1 MSLFRLSFNLLRRD
15 WRAGEWRVLLLALLL
30 AVGSL
35 ATVGLFADRV
45 RQALQQQATSL
56 IGADLR
62 ITSTRPFSADYRKMA
77 EARGLQVVES
87 RSFPS
92 MVASHERVLLS
103 EIQSVE
109 QGYPLRGKIEIYD
122 GDLHDAQ
129 GVPAHRTVWADDRLM
144 RRLDLQL
151 GDELGIGAQRFR
163 LAARIVKDVDQSI
176 GFASIAPRVLMN
188 DGDLEATGLLQE
200 GSRISYRLMFAGAA
214 VQVAAL
220 RKELQHNL
228 TGNER
233 LEDVTDARPEI
244 RTALERAE
252 HFLGLAALTAAILAG
267 AAIMLAARR
276 FVLRHLDSCAVMQC
290 LGAPQ
295 GQVLRLFL
303 YQFLVFGTV
312 AVLAGC
318 LLGYVTQAAMVA
330 SIAAMRDANLP
341 QPGVLPALRAAVSG
355 FALLLGFAFLPL
367 LQLRRVSPLRVLRR
381 ELGVPQASA
390 WLIYGCA
397 VLVLSGL
404 FLWQAGSLKLGL
416 SVLGGLLAGLLVSGS
431 LAWLL
436 LQGLA
441 RYASRSSS
449 RWRQVFSTLARH
461 GRSTALQ
468 IVALSLGGMALLLLT
483 LVRADLLESWQGKLP
498 VDTPNRFMVSIQ
510 PDQQQAVL
518 DFFARQ
524 KLPQPALLP
533 MVRGRL
539 VAINDRTITG
549 DSYTEPRA
557 RSLVEREF
565 NLSYAEQMP
574 EWNELVS
581 GRWWRHINTES
592 TPSSLMK
599 QLAIRLSPHTLNGT
613 GADKSLVIRRMPESS
628 KCSKLDTGL
637 RRCDETP
644 KVRKELSVE
653 EGIAKTLGIKLGD
666 ELSYEVAGSR
676 FSATVTSLRRVQ
688 WDSMKVNF
696 FVIATPELL
705 RDYPASYL
713 TSFYLPPDRL
723 QAGDELARQFPN
735 LLVIDTAAVI
745 AQVRGI
751 IEQISQTI
759 SVVFLFTLLS
769 GGVVL
774 YAAMLATQDERAHE
788 AAILRTLGADS
799 AYLRRLHLGQ
809 FALLGLLS
817 GVFAAAG
824 ATLLGRVLAHNVLE
838 IPYRPGITIWLVAVL
853 CGMALVMAAGWLNT
867 RRLANMSPLS
877 ILREE

>member
-1 MSLFRLSFNLLRRD
+1 VKLFRLALNLLRRD
-15 WRAGEWRVLLLALLL
+15 WRAGEWRVLLLALVL

-56 IGADLR
+56 IGADMR
-62 ITSTRPFSADYRKMA
+62 ITSTRPFSVEYRKMA
-77 EARGLQVVES
+77 EARGLQVVAS
-87 RSFPS
+87 RTFPS
-92 MVASHERVLLS
+92 MVASREQVLLS
-103 EIQSVE
+103 EIQAVE
-109 QGYPLRGKIEIYD
+109 LGYPLRGKIEIDD

-129 GVPAHRTVWADDRLM
+129 GVPANGTVWADDRLM
-144 RRLDLQL
+144 RRLDLRV

-176 GFASIAPRVLMN
+176 GFSSIAPRVLMN
-188 DGDLEATGLLQE
+188 DGDLAATGLLQE
-200 GSRISYRLMFAGAA
+200 GSRISYRLMFAGVA

-220 RKELQHNL
+220 RKALQLDL

-303 YQFLVFGTV
+303 YQFLVFGSV

-330 SIAAMRDANLP
+330 SIASMRDASLP
-341 QPGVLPALRAAVSG
+341 QPGVLPALKAALSG

-381 ELGVPQASA
+381 ELGAPQASA
-390 WLIYGCA
+390 WLIYGGA

-416 SVLGGLLAGLLVSGS
+416 SVLGGLLAGLVVSGL

-441 RYASRSSS
+441 HYASRSSS

-510 PDQQQAVL
+510 PYQQQAVV
-518 DFFARQ
+518 DFFAQ
-524 KLPQPALLP
+524 QNLPQPALLP

-539 VAINDRTITG
+539 VAINGRTITG

-581 GRWWRHINTES
+581 GRWWV
-592 TPSSLMK
+592 P
-599 QLAIRLSPHTLNGT
+599 TL
-613 GADKSLVIRRMPESS
+613 
-628 KCSKLDTGL
+628 
-637 RRCDETP
+637 DET
-644 KVRKELSVE
+644 KSGEGAGQLSVE
-653 EGIAKTLGIKLGD
+653 EGIATTLGIKLGD

-676 FSATVTSLRRVQ
+676 FSARVTSLRSVQ

-723 QAGDELARQFPN
+723 QAGDELAREFPN

-809 FALLGLLS
+809 FAMLGLLS

-824 ATLLGRVLAHNVLE
+824 ATLLGSVLAHEVLD

-853 CGMALVMAAGWLNT
+853 LGMALVVAAGWLNT
-867 RRLANMSPLS
+867 RRLANMPPLS

>member
-1 MSLFRLSFNLLRRD
+1 MKLFRLALNLLRRD
-15 WRAGEWRVLLLALLL
+15 WRAGEWRVLLLASVL

-56 IGADLR
+56 IGADMR
-62 ITSTRPFSADYRKMA
+62 ITSTRPFSAGYRKIA
-77 EARGLQVVES
+77 EERGLQVVAS
-87 RSFPS
+87 RTFPS
-92 MVASHERVLLS
+92 MVASREQVLLS
-103 EIQSVE
+103 EIQAVE
-109 QGYPLRGKIEIYD
+109 PGYPLRGKIEIDD
-122 GDLHDAQ
+122 GNLHDAQ
-129 GVPAHRTVWADDRLM
+129 GVPASGTVWADGRLM
-144 RRLDLQL
+144 RRLDLRV
-151 GDELGIGAQRFR
+151 GDELSIGAQRFR
-163 LAARIVKDVDQSI
+163 LAASIVKDVDQSI
-176 GFASIAPRVLMN
+176 GFSSIAPRVLMN
-188 DGDLEATGLLQE
+188 DGDLAATGLLQE
-200 GSRISYRLMFAGAA
+200 GSRVSYRLMFAGAA
-214 VQVAAL
+214 LQVVAL
-220 RKELQHNL
+220 RKELQSDL

-233 LEDVTDARPEI
+233 MEDVTDARPEI

-295 GQVLRLFL
+295 GHVLRLFL
-303 YQFLVFGTV
+303 YQFLLFGSA

-318 LLGYVTQAAMVA
+318 LLGYLTQAAMVE
-330 SIAAMRDANLP
+330 SIAAMRDASLP
-341 QPGVLPALRAAVSG
+341 QPGVLPALRAAASG

-381 ELGVPQASA
+381 EMGVPQTSA

-416 SVLGGLLAGLLVSGS
+416 SVLGGLLAGLVVSGL

-436 LQGLA
+436 LQGFA
-441 RYASRSSS
+441 RYASNSSS
-449 RWRQVFSTLARH
+449 SWRQVFSTLARH

-483 LVRADLLESWQGKLP
+483 LVRADLMESWQGKLP

-510 PDQQQAVL
+510 PDQQEAVL
-518 DFFARQ
+518 DFFAQQ
-524 KLPQPALLP
+524 KLPQPVLLP

-539 VAINDRTITG
+539 VAINDRAITG

-581 GRWWRHINTES
+581 GRWWAPDI
-592 TPSSLMK
+592 
-599 QLAIRLSPHTLNGT
+599 
-613 GADKSLVIRRMPESS
+613 
-628 KCSKLDTGL
+628 
-637 RRCDETP
+637 DET
-644 KVRKELSVE
+644 KSGDGLGQLSVE

-676 FSATVTSLRRVQ
+676 FTARVTSLRSVQ

-696 FVIATPELL
+696 FVITTPALL

-713 TSFYLPPDRL
+713 TSFYLPPERL
-723 QAGDELARQFPN
+723 QAGDELAREFPN
-735 LLVIDTAAVI
+735 LLVIDTGAVI
-745 AQVRGI
+745 EQVRGI

-809 FALLGLLS
+809 FAMLGMLS

-838 IPYRPGITIWLVAVL
+838 IPYQPGATIWLVAVL
-853 CGMALVMAAGWLNT
+853 CGMVLVMAAGWLNT
-867 RRLANMSPLS
+867 RRLAYMSPLS